1 MFRLFLITTFLGWF
15 MVSSS
20 WAFVVIGNVYT
31 TPKKQQDIS
40 SLRASLYETAA
51 GTSSTTTATTVDPT
65 SAIDAI
71 LGNLIDSPAILA
83 VPIVTALGLA
93 TLIAWFII
101 AYAEPQVSEDD

>member
-1 MFRLFLITTFLGWF
+1 MFRLFLITAFVGWF

-20 WAFVVIGNVYT
+20 WAFVVIGT
-31 TPKKQQDIS
+31 TTKKHAHVTG
-40 SLRASLYETAA
+40 RASTTLSLYDVA
-51 GTSSTTTATTVDPT
+51 GTSTTTATTVDPT

-71 LGNLIDSPAILA
+71 FGNLIDSPAILA